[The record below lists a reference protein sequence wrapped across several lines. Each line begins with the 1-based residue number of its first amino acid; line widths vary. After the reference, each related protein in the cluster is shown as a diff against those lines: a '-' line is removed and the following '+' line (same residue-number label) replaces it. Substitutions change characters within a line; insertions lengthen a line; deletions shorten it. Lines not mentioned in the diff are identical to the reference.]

1 MSKHTKGVQDPA
13 GTDTTPAA
21 VEAQARG
28 ANPVLIIATLCFG
41 GLVASL
47 MQTLVVPL
55 QPELP
60 GLLDTSRTNASW
72 VITATLLAAAVAMPI
87 AGRLADM
94 FGKKRVL
101 LVSAALLVL
110 GSVICAVG
118 SSLVPMVVGRAVQGL
133 AMGFIPVAISLMR
146 EVTPPRLTSIAVAT
160 MSATMGVGGA
170 IGLPM
175 AAAIYESG
183 NWHVLFW
190 VSAALAAITLVL
202 TFFVVPSVHDAVGGR
217 LDWGGAIGLATGLVL
232 LLTAITK
239 GNDWGWSSVTTLG
252 MLAAGLIVFAAWGR
266 YELGHRDPLIDLRT
280 GARPAVL
287 FCNIAGVAIGF
298 GMMAQSIVVPL
309 LLESPKSTGYGL
321 GQTILQAGLW
331 MAPGGVMMLV
341 FAPVSATLINRIG
354 PKYTLMLG
362 ATVLGFGYLFA
373 AFMMGSAWQLMIAS
387 MICAAGVG
395 IGYAAMPTLILGNV
409 PMSEAGA
416 AVGFNSLMRS
426 VGTTSASAV
435 MALVLTSS
443 TIDVD
448 GISFPADSTFTWC
461 FLIGAIAAFVGVA
474 IAMLVPGAQPDRLP
488 VDGVPEPGDI
498 QPADTPLT
506 DTQLTDTRPTAAGT

>member
-1 MSKHTKGVQDPA
+1 MSEHTGDA
-13 GTDTTPAA
+13 TPEKNLVVADEAA
-21 VEAQARG
+21 SAPNA
-28 ANPVLIIATLCFG
+28 VLIVATLCFG

-60 GLLDTSRTNASW
+60 ALLGASRTDASW

-146 EVTPPRLTSIAVAT
+146 EVTPPRLTSVAVAT

-170 IGLPM
+170 IGLPL

-183 NWHVLFW
+183 DWHVLFW
-190 VSAALAAITLVL
+190 ASAALATLMLAL
-202 TFFVVPSVHDAVGGR
+202 TAFVVPSVQDAVGGR
-217 LDWGGAIGLATGLVL
+217 LDWDGAIGLSAGLILV
-232 LLTAITK
+232 LTAITK
-239 GNDWGWSSVTTLG
+239 GNDWGWSSATTLG
-252 MLAAGLIVFAAWGR
+252 MLAAGVVVFALWGH
-266 YELGHRDPLIDLRT
+266 YELGHRNPLVDLRT
-280 GARPAVL
+280 SARPAVL

-309 LLESPKSTGYGL
+309 LLESPKTTGYGL

-331 MAPGGVMMLV
+331 MAPGGLMMMV

-362 ATVLGFGYLFA
+362 ATVLGIGYLFA
-373 AFMMGSAWQLMIAS
+373 AFMMGSAWQLMLAS
-387 MICAAGVG
+387 MVCAAGVG
-395 IGYAAMPTLILGNV
+395 IGYAAMPTLILGSV
-409 PMSEAGA
+409 PLSEAGA
-416 AVGFNSLMRS
+416 AVGLNSLMRS

-443 TIDVD
+443 SIDV
-448 GISFPADSTFTWC
+448 GGVSFPADSTFTWC
-461 FLIGAIAAFVGVA
+461 FLIGAIAAFIGVA
-474 IAMLVPGAQPDRLP
+474 ITALVPRTKPVAITPQAPAESTVAGA
-488 VDGVPEPGDI
+488 
-498 QPADTPLT
+498 
-506 DTQLTDTRPTAAGT
+506 